1 MCFTDLNMWKT
12 NQPQQFGER
21 QCGSFLLMSRVK
33 VEQMS
38 RMQIARA
45 VNEKQTTCVTSV
57 RVDVLCSLDVPMEK
71 VNTFS
76 DRTAL
81 RSPVI

>member
-45 VNEKQTTCVTSV
+45 VNEKQTTCVT
-57 RVDVLCSLDVPMEK
+57 
-71 VNTFS
+71 
-76 DRTAL
+76 
-81 RSPVI
+81 